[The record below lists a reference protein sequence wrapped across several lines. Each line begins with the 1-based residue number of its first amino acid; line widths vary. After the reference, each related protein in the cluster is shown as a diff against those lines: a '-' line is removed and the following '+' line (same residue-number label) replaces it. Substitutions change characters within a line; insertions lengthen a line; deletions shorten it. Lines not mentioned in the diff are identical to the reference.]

1 MADINI
7 ENFYQHIGRIL
18 SILYAE
24 FPSKTPLYVDDVAGI
39 DTPDEYGLHSPTYT
53 AGYFAMVWLAEEDF
67 LRFTTT
73 IQQDGIDQACLTSK
87 AFLRLTAP
95 ADPIYVEPAGEQKVV
110 SLHAG
115 DHGESLPPSI
125 IEERSLVINQ
135 LRGALRARSSIAIT
149 KVVSH
154 ILQPQPSRHS
164 TSSE

>member
-7 ENFYQHIGRIL
+7 EKFYQHIGKIL

-39 DTPDEYGLHSPTYT
+39 DTPDKYGLHSPTYT
-53 AGYFAMVWLAEEDF
+53 AGFFAMIWLAEEDF
-67 LRFTTT
+67 LRYSDT
-73 IQQDGIDQACLTSK
+73 IHQDGIDQACLTSK

-95 ADPIYVEPAGEQKVV
+95 ADPIYVEPEGDQKVV
-110 SLHAG
+110 SLHGG
-115 DHGESLPPSI
+115 DRTESLPPSV

-135 LRGALRARSSIAIT
+135 LRSALRARSSIALT

-154 ILQPQPSRHS
+154 ILAN
-164 TSSE
+164 